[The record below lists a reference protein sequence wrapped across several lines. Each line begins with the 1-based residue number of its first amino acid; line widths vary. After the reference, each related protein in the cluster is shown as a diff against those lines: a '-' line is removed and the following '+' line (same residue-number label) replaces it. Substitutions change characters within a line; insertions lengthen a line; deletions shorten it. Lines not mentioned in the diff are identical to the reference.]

1 MSILKKRSSVIRVT
15 DEAGRQSALA
25 VLRATYR
32 NEKNWTTD
40 EETLFAESD
49 LQTEN
54 ISWFVVFYGDEPVG
68 VLRVFYDPPLELYT
82 KYGFEMLGEGEG
94 MNVDAFIRDNK
105 IAEIGRFAVLPE
117 YRTKIT
123 VVAALMRAA
132 GRDTLERGYTHYI
145 TDIFENEEHNPYQF
159 HTRIMGFTPV
169 ATHNVGELNCLNRRI
184 TLVLNIKAAYNRL
197 KKNGNWIYR
206 FLTEGWDAKLH
217 EQLTL

>member
-1 MSILKKRSSVIRVT
+1 MIDLKKRNSSVIRVI
-15 DEAGRQSALA
+15 DEEGRQSALT
-25 VLRATYR
+25 VLRETYR
-32 NEKNWTTD
+32 NEKNWTAD
-40 EETLFAESD
+40 EQSLFAESD
-49 LQTEN
+49 LSADN
-54 ISWFVVFYGDEPVG
+54 ISWFVVFAEDKPVG
-68 VLRVFYDPPLELYT
+68 VLRVFYDPPLELYA
-82 KYGFEMLGEGEG
+82 KYGFEMLGEG
-94 MNVDAFIRDNK
+94 MDVDAFIRDNR
-105 IAEIGRFAVLPE
+105 IAEIGRFAVLPD

-123 VVAALMRAA
+123 TVAALMRSA

-145 TDIFENEEHNPYQF
+145 TDIFENEVHNPYKF

-184 TLVLNIKAAYNRL
+184 TLILNIKVAYNRL

>member
-68 VLRVFYDPPLELYT
+68 VLRVFYDPRLDFRPES
-82 KYGFEMLGEGEG
+82 MP
-94 MNVDAFIRDNK
+94 
-105 IAEIGRFAVLPE
+105 EIS
-117 YRTKIT
+117 
-123 VVAALMRAA
+123 
-132 GRDTLERGYTHYI
+132 
-145 TDIFENEEHNPYQF
+145 
-159 HTRIMGFTPV
+159 
-169 ATHNVGELNCLNRRI
+169 ATS
-184 TLVLNIKAAYNRL
+184 
-197 KKNGNWIYR
+197 
-206 FLTEGWDAKLH
+206 F
-217 EQLTL
+217 